1 MTRDAALAILQAH
14 QAELRRRG
22 VNHAALFGSV
32 ARDQAKPDSDLD
44 VMIDIDTSIVR
55 DVYDYAGV
63 IGYISDLFPMKV
75 DVANREMLKPYV
87 RPSAERDA
95 VHAF

>member
-14 QAELRRRG
+14 QAELQRRG

-32 ARDQAKPDSDLD
+32 ARGQAKSDSDLD
-44 VMIDIDTSIVR
+44 VMIDIDTSIVQ

-63 IGYISDLFPMKV
+63 IGFISDLFPMKV

>member
-1 MTRDAALAILQAH
+1 MTRDAALAILRAH

-22 VNHAALFGSV
+22 VSRASLFGSV
-32 ARDQAKPDSDLD
+32 ARNQATPESDLD
-44 VMIDIDTSIVR
+44 VMIEIDKSVIR

-63 IGYISDLFPMKV
+63 IGDISDLFPMKV
-75 DVANREMLKPYV
+75 DVANRDMLKPYV

-95 VHAF
+95 IDAF

>member
-14 QAELRRRG
+14 QAELQRRG

-44 VMIDIDTSIVR
+44 VMIDIDTSIVQ

-63 IGYISDLFPMKV
+63 IGFISDLFPMKV
-75 DVANREMLKPYV
+75 DVANRELLKPYV

-95 VHAF
+95 VRAF

>member
-14 QAELRRRG
+14 QAELQRRG

-44 VMIDIDTSIVR
+44 VMIDIDTSIVQ
-55 DVYDYAGV
+55 DVYDYAGI
-63 IGYISDLFPMKV
+63 IGFISDLFPMKV
-75 DVANREMLKPYV
+75 DVANRELLKPYV

-95 VHAF
+95 VRAF

>member
-1 MTRDAALAILQAH
+1 MTRDAALAILRAH

-44 VMIDIDTSIVR
+44 VMIEIDSSIVR

-63 IGYISDLFPMKV
+63 IGYISDLFPIKV
-75 DVANREMLKPYV
+75 DVANREMLKPYI

-95 VHAF
+95 VRAF

>member
-1 MTRDAALAILQAH
+1 MTRDAALAILRANQV
-14 QAELRRRG
+14 ELRRRG
-22 VNHAALFGSV
+22 VSHVSLLGSV
-32 ARDQAKPDSDLD
+32 ARNQATPDSDLD
-44 VMIDIDTSIVR
+44 VMIDIDKSVVR

-63 IGYISDLFPMKV
+63 IGYISDLFPVKV

>member
-1 MTRDAALAILQAH
+1 MNRDAALAILRAH
-14 QAELRRRG
+14 QEELHRRG
-22 VNHAALFGSV
+22 VSHVSLFGSV
-32 ARDQAKPDSDLD
+32 ARDQATPDSDLD
-44 VMIDIDTSIVR
+44 IMIDIDTSVVQ

-63 IGYISDLFPMKV
+63 VGFISDLFSIKV

-95 VHAF
+95 IHAF

>member
-1 MTRDAALAILQAH
+1 MS
-14 QAELRRRG
+14 
-22 VNHAALFGSV
+22 LFGSV
-32 ARDQAKPDSDLD
+32 ARNQATPDSDLD
-44 VMIDIDTSIVR
+44 VMIDIDESVVR

-63 IGYISDLFPMKV
+63 IGYINDLFPVKV

>member
-1 MTRDAALAILQAH
+1 MTRDAALAILRAN

-22 VNHAALFGSV
+22 VNRASLFGSV
-32 ARDQAKPDSDLD
+32 ARNQATPESDLD
-44 VMIDIDTSIVR
+44 VMIEIDKSVVR

-63 IGYISDLFPMKV
+63 IGYISDLFPVKV
-75 DVANREMLKPYV
+75 DVANRDMLKPYV

-95 VHAF
+95 INAF